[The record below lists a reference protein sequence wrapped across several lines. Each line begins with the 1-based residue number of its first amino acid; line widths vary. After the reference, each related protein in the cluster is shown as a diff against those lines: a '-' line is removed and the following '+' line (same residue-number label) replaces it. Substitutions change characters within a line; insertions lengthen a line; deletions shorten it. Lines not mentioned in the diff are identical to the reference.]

1 MNIALWEGTVNKFRK
16 SHTYSHTG
24 VHQKAP
30 ILAIE
35 GDMGWIRTK
44 VRQWVAMLRV
54 WNKLIQMPDNCL
66 TKKVFTWDY
75 DFYVKILR

>member
-1 MNIALWEGTVNKFRK
+1 MVLYSKFEERGK
-16 SHTYSHTG
+16 ILNRAIRCYLG

-30 ILAIE
+30 SLAIE
-35 GDMGWIRTK
+35 GYMGWIRTK
-44 VRQWVAMLRV
+44 VRQWVAMLRL

-75 DFYVKILR
+75 DLCQN